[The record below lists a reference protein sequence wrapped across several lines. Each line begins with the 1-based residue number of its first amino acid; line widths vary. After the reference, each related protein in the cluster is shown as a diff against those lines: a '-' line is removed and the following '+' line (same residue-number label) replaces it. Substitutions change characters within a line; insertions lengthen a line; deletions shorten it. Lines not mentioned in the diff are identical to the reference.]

1 MGHFIDTCIS
11 LPVRNGGVARY
22 VEYYGTNVLQFFHM
36 IVAGSAVWLEL
47 KPGIY
52 KSAPWS
58 VLLGNFRPY
67 SSRVVAMAVALIHDW
82 HYFQLYCSYR

>member
-1 MGHFIDTCIS
+1 M
-11 LPVRNGGVARY
+11 ARA
-22 VEYYGTNVLQFFHM
+22 Q
-36 IVAGSAVWLEL
+36 
-47 KPGIY
+47 GIY

-82 HYFQLYCSYR
+82 HYFQLYCARAGPFSTVLKDVKNDGQTEPRSLASPIRSLGYALQPAQ